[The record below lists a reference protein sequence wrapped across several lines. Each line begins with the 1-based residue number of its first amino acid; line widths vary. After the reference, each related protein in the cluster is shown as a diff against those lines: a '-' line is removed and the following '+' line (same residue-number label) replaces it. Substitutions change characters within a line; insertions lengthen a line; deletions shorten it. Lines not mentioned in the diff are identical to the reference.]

1 MSRMPDNLESKYNHD
16 NKFKWVDSQLE
27 KFMERNKEL
36 ETIIAEKEKIL
47 TEFRVTYLNDIN
59 DLTQLLN
66 ALKKER
72 DTLKDENNKLY
83 KQISSKIKGN
93 LNDM

>member
-1 MSRMPDNLESKYNHD
+1 MPDNLESKYNHD

>member
-1 MSRMPDNLESKYNHD
+1 MSEMPDDIKSKYNHD

>member
-1 MSRMPDNLESKYNHD
+1 MPDNLESKYNHD

-47 TEFRVTYLNDIN
+47 TEFRVPYLNDIN

>member
-83 KQISSKIKGN
+83 IQISSKIKGN